1 MKILKIFIS
10 IILASTLTACAGPK
24 LTRMSLDTG
33 KILKEGEKCPP
44 GEKCIMDYNGGSTVN
59 GGGVAKALILDGGKC
74 YARYQNGAV
83 AVDQKTG
90 KPIEVPCGTKTI
102 VAGINPD
109 RVDVLGGAV
118 IGASA
123 QIGSSLIRADAIK
136 YKARKEQHNGPG
148 VVFVNSN
155 RQSQGQGQS
164 ATPIAL
170 GGSGGTSIAGASAHN
185 ETGVGVGV
193 RQNTG
198 TPTSGGGSCG
208 SPNCYNPE

>member
-1 MKILKIFIS
+1 MKILKFFLS
-10 IILASTLTACAGPK
+10 IVLLTALTACAGPK
-24 LTRMSLDTG
+24 LTRISLDTG
-33 KILKEGEKCPP
+33 RVLKEGERCPP
-44 GEKCIMDYNGGSTVN
+44 GEKCIADYSGGSTVN

-74 YARYQNGAV
+74 YARYKNGAV
-83 AVDQKTG
+83 AINQKTG

-109 RVDVLGGAV
+109 RIDVLGGAV
-118 IGASA
+118 IGAGA
-123 QIGSSLIRADAIK
+123 QIGSTLIQADAIR

-164 ATPIAL
+164 ANPVAL
-170 GGSGGTSIAGASAHN
+170 GGASLAGASAQN
-185 ETGVGVGV
+185 ETSVGV
-193 RQNTG
+193 NTNQQ
-198 TPTSGGGSCG
+198 TSTGCN